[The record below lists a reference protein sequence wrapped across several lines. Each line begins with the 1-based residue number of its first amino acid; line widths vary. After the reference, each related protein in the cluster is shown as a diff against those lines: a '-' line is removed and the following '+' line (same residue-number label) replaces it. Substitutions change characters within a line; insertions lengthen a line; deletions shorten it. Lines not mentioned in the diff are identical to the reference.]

1 MKYHAIGY
9 LVLLYML
16 SGCQALASLPVS
28 PEITIKIGLKPAV
41 VIQRDEV
48 SVEEIAP

>member
-9 LVLLYML
+9 LIILAML
-16 SGCQALASLPVS
+16 SGCGSMAAMPIT

-41 VIQRDEV
+41 VIQRDEI
-48 SVEEIAP
+48 SVEELQ

>member
-1 MKYHAIGY
+1 MKYHVIGY
-9 LVLLYML
+9 LIILAML
-16 SGCQALASLPVS
+16 SGCQTLAALPVT
-28 PEITIKIGLKPAV
+28 PEITIKIGLKPVV

>member
-9 LVLLYML
+9 LILLSLL
-16 SGCQALASLPVS
+16 SGCQTLAAMPLT

-41 VIQRDEV
+41 VIQRDEI
-48 SVEEIAP
+48 SIEELQ